1 MSNRFEEMSWL
12 FSDMIHDMV
21 APSAVLKEL
30 NTVKEFRSGN
40 SSYLAVHRMCLSH
53 LIISLCKFDE
63 IYREYRD
70 ERKEMPQAIQV
81 PLDELKR
88 EIEKRKIYQFRS
100 KYVGH
105 AFEEIKVDGGK
116 NKNILIP
123 LKEGDKRLFTIV
135 DGDHNKFYDWI
146 CPQNISENKGLSVV
160 ELIESVR
167 DFCNKKC
174 DVNQPRP

>member
-21 APSAVLKEL
+21 APSVVLKEL

-70 ERKEMPQAIQV
+70 ERKEMPQAIQD

-88 EIEKRKIYQFRS
+88 EIEKRKIYQLRS

-105 AFEEIKVDGGK
+105 AFEEIKVDGK
-116 NKNILIP
+116 KKNILIP
-123 LKEGDKRLFTIV
+123 VEEGYKRLIAIV

-146 CPQNISENKGLSVV
+146 CPQNLSENQDLSVV
-160 ELIESVR
+160 ELILKSILSSGLK
-167 DFCNKKC
+167 N
-174 DVNQPRP
+174 